1 MTQELYATYLGLFG
15 GHHHKGVKMRGGGGA
30 TLHAQVEISAMFTED
45 EAGGGG
51 GGGGFKL
58 RSVQK

>member
-1 MTQELYATYLGLFG
+1 MTQELYARPTLGFSAAIITRR
-15 GHHHKGVKMRGGGGA
+15 GVGENEGGGGA

-45 EAGGGG
+45 E
-51 GGGGFKL
+51 GGFKL